1 VDKADRGL
9 RHIQWL
15 ANLFLAERHM
25 IKFEIYFKSS
35 VKEPLEIM
43 SIVSETI
50 DSVLALANQALAGRI
65 FVGMVRVA

>member
-1 VDKADRGL
+1 
-9 RHIQWL
+9 
-15 ANLFLAERHM
+15 M